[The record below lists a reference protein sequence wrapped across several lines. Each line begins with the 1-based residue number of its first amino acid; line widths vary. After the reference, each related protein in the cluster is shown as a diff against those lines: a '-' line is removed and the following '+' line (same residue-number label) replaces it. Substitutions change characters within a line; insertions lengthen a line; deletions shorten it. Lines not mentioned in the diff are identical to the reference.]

1 MVITVRS
8 QINHTTKLNSMILTT
23 VALVLFTAM
32 LMAAALGYPYHMANA
47 SSFSKKS
54 STNCEGDVCHTL
66 ICVNNNCHTSVA
78 NLTQQLNSMVQ
89 TKLHGLLSNSIQ
101 QLLNSTNP

>member
-1 MVITVRS
+1 MITILS
-8 QINHTTKLNSMILTT
+8 QIYDNTKPTSMILAT

-32 LMAAALGYPYHMANA
+32 LMSSALGYSYHMANA
-47 SSFSKKS
+47 SSSA
-54 STNCEGDVCHTL
+54 NCEGDECHTS
-66 ICVNNNCHTSVA
+66 ICINNNCHTSVS

-89 TKLHGLLSNSIQ
+89 SKVHGLLSNSIQ

>member
-1 MVITVRS
+1 MMITILS
-8 QINHTTKLNSMILTT
+8 QIYHNTKPNSMILTT

-32 LMAAALGYPYHMANA
+32 LMSAALGDSYHMANA

-54 STNCEGDVCHTL
+54 SNCEGDVCQTS
-66 ICVNNNCHTSVA
+66 ICINNNCHTSVS

-89 TKLHGLLSNSIQ
+89 SKVHGLLSNSIQ